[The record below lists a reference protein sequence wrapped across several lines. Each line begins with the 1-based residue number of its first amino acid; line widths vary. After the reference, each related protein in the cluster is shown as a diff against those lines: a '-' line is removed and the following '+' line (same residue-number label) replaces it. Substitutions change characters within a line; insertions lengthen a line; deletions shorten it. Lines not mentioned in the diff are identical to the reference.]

1 MGSQRV
7 GHDWMTNFYFQTGY
21 DSGRDCMF
29 RTWLSIHL
37 HLQEVNGAFTSV
49 TMVEENKLWSYTQPS
64 TQGSV
69 SRSVML
75 GKVPFRWR
83 SCHWGW
89 RKRRHFS
96 GFRFESTGMES
107 LRRTSGLR
115 IPVSLSETVALSR
128 MWTQQR
134 WPGTAAVK
142 FSNSEWQT
150 TIMREGRIK
159 AIWRIW
165 NFPRPPTLSRSSSKA
180 IVNRWYSRGVKMT
193 LQREVQREK
202 MFSLIHA
209 KSMWPHASFSCLG
222 LTHLTTVTEQWNQ
235 FP

>member
-1 MGSQRV
+1 M
-7 GHDWMTNFYFQTGY
+7 NLCLFYIILNTENKY
-21 DSGRDCMF
+21 SR
-29 RTWLSIHL
+29 
-37 HLQEVNGAFTSV
+37 EVNEAFTSV
-49 TMVEENKLWSYTQPS
+49 TMVEENRLWSYTQPS

-83 SCHWGW
+83 NCHWGW
-89 RKRRHFS
+89 RKRWHFS
-96 GFRFESTGMES
+96 GFKFESSGMEI

-115 IPVSLSETVALSR
+115 IPVSLPETVALSR

-134 WPGTAAVK
+134 WPGMAAVK

-150 TIMREGRIK
+150 TIMKTGRTK

-180 IVNRWYSRGVKMT
+180 IVNRWSSRRVTMMSKLQ
-193 LQREVQREK
+193 LQREKTV
-202 MFSLIHA
+202 
-209 KSMWPHASFSCLG
+209 SF
-222 LTHLTTVTEQWNQ
+222 H
-235 FP
+235 

>member
-1 MGSQRV
+1 M
-7 GHDWMTNFYFQTGY
+7 NLCLFYIILNTENKY
-21 DSGRDCMF
+21 S
-29 RTWLSIHL
+29 
-37 HLQEVNGAFTSV
+37 QEVNEAFTSV

-89 RKRRHFS
+89 RKQRHFS
-96 GFRFESTGMES
+96 GLKFESDGMEILS
-107 LRRTSGLR
+107 RTSGLR
-115 IPVSLSETVALSR
+115 IPVSLPETVALSR

-150 TIMREGRIK
+150 TIMKEGKIK
-159 AIWRIW
+159 AIWSIW

-180 IVNRWYSRGVKMT
+180 IANRWYSRGVKMT
-193 LQREVQREK
+193 LQREVQGEK
-202 MFSLIHA
+202 MFSLIHT
-209 KSMWPHASFSCLG
+209 KSMRPHASFSCLG